1 MDLTFV
7 LGGTRSGKSR
17 FAGGRAAALGGNEVT
32 YVATARR
39 GDAEL
44 ELRIAAHRRA
54 RPAVWPT
61 VEAGSDLAQ
70 TLASVPAGHIVLLDS
85 LTLWVASCLDEGVEV
100 HSAWAAAEAELAA
113 RARPIIVVSDE
124 VGLGVI
130 PANELARR
138 FCDEIG
144 ELHQRLAAQASTVA
158 FMVAGLPLVV
168 KGRL

>member
-1 MDLTFV
+1 VELTFV

-17 FAGGRAAALGGNEVT
+17 FAGRRAAALGGNEVT

-44 ELRIAAHRRA
+44 DRRIAAHRRA
-54 RPAVWPT
+54 RPAVWTT
-61 VEAGSDLAQ
+61 VETGSDLAQ
-70 TLASVPAGHIVLLDS
+70 TLASVAARHVVLLDS
-85 LTLWVASCLDEGVEV
+85 LTLWVAACLDEGVEV
-100 HSAWAAAEAELAA
+100 RSAWAAAEAQLTA
-113 RARPIIVVSDE
+113 RERPVIVVSDE

-144 ELHQRLAAQASTVA
+144 ELHQRVAAQASTVA
-158 FMVAGLPLVV
+158 FMVAGLPVVV
-168 KGRL
+168 KGTF

>member
-1 MDLTFV
+1 M

-17 FAGGRAAALGGNEVT
+17 FAGRRAAALGGDEVT

-44 ELRIAAHRRA
+44 ERRIAAHRRA
-54 RPAVWPT
+54 RPAVWTT

-70 TLASVPAGHIVLLDS
+70 TLSSVEPRHVVLLDS
-85 LTLWVASCLDEGVEV
+85 LTLWVAACLDEGVDV
-100 HSAWAAAEAELAA
+100 RSAWGAAESKLAA
-113 RARPIIVVSDE
+113 RERPVIVVSDE

-144 ELHQRLAAQASTVA
+144 ELHQRVAAQASTVA
-158 FMVAGLPLVV
+158 FMVAGLPVVV
-168 KGRL
+168 KGTL